1 MIAADVHFISAR
13 QVIKSP
19 MNRTSTGSPGTAS
32 THSPKEYI
40 SSRKSSI
47 APTEASTPSDV
58 LHRTPSRSSVLVDE
72 ALSPIMSERQVSDAP
87 TPSKRQRTED
97 GVRKRSAETVCLQ
110 PASSGGT
117 NNHISAFGFAADV
130 DPAIGNTKLTR
141 QYVNAFMGRSNGLT
155 FEVLPNGP
163 FTEWAM
169 NSRNKS
175 LPDRIM
181 LYAVMSLGTV
191 NSKDSKAAEHR
202 ALFKSIIQSQLDR
215 LETQYCLQLAHAF
228 AYLSFAEYA
237 DGQHQKGFTCFVR
250 YVGVISFLQLNI
262 EAPFSDDS
270 ITYGF
275 SRNMYAECRRRTYW
289 AAFCMD
295 TFAGLSK
302 RSPRILTSNDVYLKL
317 PCASELYE
325 KDQIPNTPM
334 FDQENV
340 LPPTIT
346 SQDHVQLGN
355 LVYLI
360 QITSICSEVQRN
372 VWRCSNSLRVG
383 RPYVTDQT
391 VREKLSNRL
400 ENWAHTYTAALRA
413 KEGET
418 IDSQIPSSQTRDFSG
433 ARATKFAG
441 LDILFH
447 WAHMELNRRVYH
459 KALTTEE
466 IVAHARSAS
475 IHAVEVL
482 KLSKQ
487 LLEPGGPETR
497 DYQFVIRGPLPSFAV
512 HTAID
517 ILTAAGKT
525 RDILE
530 PESRIMN
537 LLYHGLEFLEVLS
550 SGWEFAK
557 LRHMQCKE
565 RVQAVFIS
573 AQAAANQ
580 GKTYWFCNEPLY
592 SDADK
597 DKELDLIY
605 GSDRQVY
612 LQAGYNMNNLVEED
626 EVFKIETRGK
636 QSNPQYLGKNST
648 KGSGW

>member
-1 MIAADVHFISAR
+1 M
-13 QVIKSP
+13 
-19 MNRTSTGSPGTAS
+19 
-32 THSPKEYI
+32 HSPQEYI

-58 LHRTPSRSSVLVDE
+58 LHRTLSRSSNLVDE
-72 ALSPIMSERQVSDAP
+72 VLSPTMSERQISDAP
-87 TPSKRQRTED
+87 TPSKRQRIEE
-97 GVRKRSAETVCLQ
+97 GNCERSAETVYLQ
-110 PASSGGT
+110 PASSEVANWNTSDLG
-117 NNHISAFGFAADV
+117 FGAEV
-130 DPAIGNTKLTR
+130 DPATGNPKLTR
-141 QYVNAFMGRSNGLT
+141 HYVNAFMGRCNSLT
-155 FEVLPNGP
+155 FEILPKGP
-163 FTEWAM
+163 FTEWAL

-175 LPDRIM
+175 LADRIM
-181 LYAVMSLGTV
+181 LYAVMALGTV
-191 NSKDSKAAEHR
+191 SSKDTNAAEHR
-202 ALFKSIIQSQLDR
+202 AIFKSIILHQLDR
-215 LETQYCLQLAHAF
+215 LETQYCLQLAHTL
-228 AYLSFAEYA
+228 AYLSVVEYA
-237 DGQHQKGFTCFVR
+237 DRQHQKGFSYFVR
-250 YVGVISFLQLNI
+250 CVGVISFLQLNI
-262 EAPFSDDS
+262 EASFSDDS

-302 RSPRILTSNDVYLKL
+302 RNPRILTNNDVYLRL
-317 PCASELYE
+317 PCASGLYE
-325 KDQIPNTPM
+325 KDQIPDTPV

-340 LPPTIT
+340 LPPSVT
-346 SQDHVQLGN
+346 SEDHVRLGN

-372 VWRCSNSLRVG
+372 MWRCSNSLRVG
-383 RPYVTDQT
+383 RPYVSDRTI
-391 VREKLSNRL
+391 REQLNTRL
-400 ENWAHTYTAALRA
+400 ESWAHTYTAALRA

-418 IDSQIPSSQTRDFSG
+418 TDSQTPSSITRDLSG

-441 LDILFH
+441 LDIFFH
-447 WAHMELNRRVYH
+447 WTHMELNRKVYH
-459 KALTTEE
+459 KALAREE
-466 IVAHARSAS
+466 IVAHARNAS

-497 DYQFVIRGPLPSFAV
+497 DYQFVIAGPLPSFAV
-512 HTAID
+512 HAAID

-537 LLYHGLEFLEVLS
+537 LLYHGLEFIEVLS
-550 SGWEFAK
+550 MQWQYAK
-557 LRHMQCKE
+557 LRHLQCKE
-565 RVQAVFIS
+565 RIQAVFIS

-580 GKTYWFCNEPLY
+580 GKMYWFCTEPLY

-597 DKELDLIY
+597 DKEFDLIY

-636 QSNPQYLGKNST
+636 QWNPQYLSPEENST
-648 KGSGW
+648 KGSGR